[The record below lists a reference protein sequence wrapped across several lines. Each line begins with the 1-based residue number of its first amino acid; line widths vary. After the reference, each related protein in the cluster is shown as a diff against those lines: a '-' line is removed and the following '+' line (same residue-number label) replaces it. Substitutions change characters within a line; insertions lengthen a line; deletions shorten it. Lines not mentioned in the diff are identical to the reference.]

1 MAHSGR
7 DTSDQEGLGW
17 WEMSFLPSSLLWWF
31 RALQMVYP
39 EGDRGTEAL
48 AAAVGSGVWVGLAEL
63 AGAWSPK
70 HPVPLQFHGGMGVR
84 QRN

>member
-1 MAHSGR
+1 
-7 DTSDQEGLGW
+7 
-17 WEMSFLPSSLLWWF
+17 
-31 RALQMVYP
+31 MVYP

-63 AGAWSPK
+63 AGTWSPK
-70 HPVPLQFHGGMGVR
+70 HPVPLQFRGGMGVR